1 MYKKL
6 MAELLG
12 AMAFTLFGCGVIVL
26 SQGSLGTAAIASVFG
41 LTICLATFVAGD
53 HADCHYNP
61 VVTIAMLVAGRISL
75 IEAEKYIVLQ
85 LIGAFLGI
93 GIVYA
98 IAIGAPGYDIATQ
111 GLGQNGYGTASPA
124 NYSMVSCFVAELCVS
139 FFYIQVVLSIRA
151 VTVNLLF
158 DAVCS
163 GAAIVVAYLLLIPVT
178 GGSINP
184 ARSIA
189 PGVLVGGLAAR
200 QLWLFIVAPTLGGAL
215 SGLLWRQLSNKN

>member
-12 AMAFTLFGCGVIVL
+12 AMALTLFGCGAIVL
-26 SQGSLGTAAIASVFG
+26 PQGSLGTVTIAAIFG
-41 LTICLATFVAGD
+41 LTVCLATFVAGD

-61 VVTIAMLVAGRISL
+61 VITIAMLVAGRISL
-75 IEAEKYIVLQ
+75 IDAEKYIVLQ

-98 IAIGAPGYDIATQ
+98 IAVGAPGYDVTTQ
-111 GLGQNGYGTASPA
+111 GLGQNGYGAASPA
-124 NYSMVSCFVAELCVS
+124 NYSMMSCFIAEFSVT

-151 VTVNLLF
+151 VTVSLLF

-178 GGSINP
+178 GGSVNP

-189 PGVLVGGLAAR
+189 PGVLVGGIAIR
-200 QLWLFIVAPTLGGAL
+200 QLWLFILAPTVGAAL